1 MIYLDSSATTF
12 QKPPE
17 VAAAVAEA
25 FAAMSSPGRGGYE
38 SAMKAAETLF
48 QCRTE
53 LAELFHVSDPA
64 RVVFTMNATHGL
76 NIAIKSLVRPGGTAV
91 ISGYEHNAVTRPLE
105 ALGAEVFVAAAPLFR
120 PEEVLEAF
128 EGMIRPGM
136 DAVICNHVSNV
147 FGMVQPIEGIGK
159 LCRERGVPLVVDASQ
174 SAGIVYLDMEELG
187 AAFVAMPG
195 HKGLYGPQGTGVLLC
210 GGENL
215 PETLIEGGT
224 GSLSLRQQMPDFL
237 PDRLEAGTHNVPGI
251 AGLLAGVRY
260 VRGRGVEQICQ
271 KERLLALRLAEQ
283 LEKIPSVRVFASPG
297 MAGQVGVVSFTV
309 EGWDCE
315 EIAAFLG
322 EHGFAVRA
330 GLHCAPLAHR
340 SGGTLHCGTVRVS
353 FSDFSTEEEVDL
365 FASALWTLLRDNSE

>member
-25 FAAMSSPGRGGYE
+25 LACMSSPGRGGYG

-48 QCRTE
+48 LCRTE
-53 LAELFHVSDPA
+53 LAELFHLSDPGG
-64 RVVFTMNATHGL
+64 VVFTMNATHGL
-76 NIAIKSLVRPGGTAV
+76 NIAIKSLVKPGGTVV

-105 ALGAEVFVAAAPLFR
+105 ALGAEVLVASAPLFC
-120 PEEVLEAF
+120 PDGVLEAF

-147 FGMVQPIEGIGK
+147 FGMVQPIEEIAEI
-159 LCRERGVPLVVDASQ
+159 CRERGVPLIVDASQ
-174 SAGIVYLDMEELG
+174 SAGILQLDMKKLG
-187 AAFVAMPG
+187 AAFAAMPG

-215 PETLIEGGT
+215 PATLLEGGT
-224 GSLSLRQQMPDFL
+224 GSMSLRQTMPDFL

-251 AGLLAGVRY
+251 AGLLAGVGY
-260 VRGRGVEQICQ
+260 VRRRGVEQICR
-271 KERLLALRLAEQ
+271 KERLLAWRLVQQ
-283 LEKIPSVRVFASPG
+283 LEKIPGIRVFASPG
-297 MAGQVGVVSFTV
+297 MAGQVGVVSFIL

-315 EIAAFLG
+315 DAADALG
-322 EHGFAVRA
+322 VRGFALRS

-353 FSDFSTEEEVDL
+353 FSDFSTEEETDL
-365 FASALWTLLRDNSE
+365 FVSALRTLAEGEI

>member
-17 VAAAVAEA
+17 VAAAVEKALRT
-25 FAAMSSPGRGGYE
+25 MSSPGRGGYE

-48 QCRTE
+48 RCRTE
-53 LAELFHVSDPA
+53 LAELFHVSDPG

-76 NIAIKSLVRPGGTAV
+76 NIAIKSLVKPGGTAV

-105 ALGAEVFVAAAPLFR
+105 ALGAEVLVASAPLFH
-120 PEEVLEAF
+120 PDEVLEAF

-147 FGMVQPIEGIGK
+147 FGMVQPIEGIAE
-159 LCRERGVPLVVDASQ
+159 LCRERGVPLIVDASQ
-174 SAGIVYLDMEELG
+174 SAGILQLDMEELG

-210 GGENL
+210 GGEYL
-215 PETLIEGGT
+215 PATLLEGGT
-224 GSLSLRQQMPDFL
+224 GSMSLSRNMPDFL

-251 AGLLAGVRY
+251 AGLLAGVGY
-260 VRGRGVEQICQ
+260 VRRRGVEQICQ
-271 KERLLALRLAEQ
+271 KERFLAWRLVQEM
-283 LEKIPSVRVFASPG
+283 EKIPGLRVFASPG
-297 MAGQVGVVSFTV
+297 MAGQVGVISFTV
-309 EGWDCE
+309 EGWECE
-315 EIAAFLG
+315 DIAAALG
-322 EHGFAVRA
+322 VRGFAVRS

-340 SGGTLHCGTVRVS
+340 SGGTEHCGTVRAS
-353 FSDFSTEEEVDL
+353 FSDFSTKEETDSFV
-365 FASALWTLLRDNSE
+365 AALRTLLGGEI

>member
-17 VAAAVAEA
+17 VAAAVKEA
-25 FAAMSSPGRGGYE
+25 FQTMSSPGRGGYE

-48 QCRTE
+48 RCRTE
-53 LAELFHVSDPA
+53 LAELFHLSDPG

-76 NIAIKSLVRPGGTAV
+76 NIAIKSLVKPGGTVV

-105 ALGAEVFVAAAPLFR
+105 ALGAQVLVASAPLFH
-120 PEEVLEAF
+120 PDGVLDAF

-147 FGMVQPIEGIGK
+147 FGMVQPIEGIAE
-159 LCRERGVPLVVDASQ
+159 LCRERGVPLIVDASQ
-174 SAGIVYLDMEELG
+174 SAGILRLDMEELG
-187 AAFVAMPG
+187 AAFAAMPG

-210 GGENL
+210 GGEDL
-215 PETLIEGGT
+215 PATLLEGGT
-224 GSLSLRQQMPDFL
+224 GSMSLSRNMPDFL

-251 AGLLAGVRY
+251 AGLLAGVGY
-260 VRGRGVEQICQ
+260 VRRRGVEQICQ
-271 KERLLALRLAEQ
+271 KERLLAWRLVREM
-283 LEKIPSVRVFASPG
+283 EKIPGLRVFASSG
-297 MAGQVGVVSFTV
+297 MAGQVGVVSFIV

-315 EIAAFLG
+315 DVAAALG
-322 EHGFAVRA
+322 ARGFALRS

-340 SGGTLHCGTVRVS
+340 SGGTEHCGTARVS
-353 FSDFSTEEEVDL
+353 FSDFSTEEETDL
-365 FASALWTLLRDNSE
+365 FVAALRTVLGGEI